1 MNYLLQKPN
10 QMDKHETQVNFRYW
24 KKEVIALFP
33 YLIADPQG
41 HVTSYMHVGQHGAAC
56 YDHIIRKSKPA
67 TKEQRKELAK
77 ELKGLGYNLEIIKRR
92 NRAKYLA
99 NLKN

>member
-1 MNYLLQKPN
+1 
-10 QMDKHETQVNFRYW
+10 MDKTQVTFRYW
-24 KKEVIALFP
+24 KQEVIALFP
-33 YLIADPQG
+33 YIIETRQG
-41 HVTSYMHVGQHGAAC
+41 LVQSYMHVGQHGAAC
-56 YDHIIRKSKPA
+56 YEGIIRESKPA
-67 TKEQRKELAK
+67 NKEQRKDLAN